1 MSKNEFSESS
11 CNGSEF
17 SSDPELCLNEKF
29 SLFEEFSRL
38 TSENSKGT
46 FREFE
51 STCDTE
57 ESTCDTEESTCDTE
71 ESNRSRSASFNSD
84 SDISFNEEFSLCGDF
99 SKITPF
105 NIEPLESSSM
115 NISLLKKELKILDS
129 SSNKRLN
136 NLNWCICNGGC
147 GIMETEL
154 ESICCQELNEIT
166 EEKIEG
172 TL

>member
-1 MSKNEFSESS
+1 MCKNEFSESS

-17 SSDPELCLNEKF
+17 SSDPELCLNE
-29 SLFEEFSRL
+29 EFSRL

-51 STCDTE
+51 
-57 ESTCDTEESTCDTE
+57 ESTCDTE
-71 ESNRSRSASFNSD
+71 ESNRSRSAFFNSD

-99 SKITPF
+99 SKLTPF
-105 NIEPLESSSM
+105 NFGPLESSSK
-115 NISLLKKELKILDS
+115 NEYFSAEEGTEEVDS

-136 NLNWCICNGGC
+136 NLYWCICNGGC

-166 EEKIEG
+166 EEKFEG

>member
-17 SSDPELCLNEKF
+17 SSDPELCLNEEF

-57 ESTCDTEESTCDTE
+57 ESTCDTEES
-71 ESNRSRSASFNSD
+71 NRSRSASFNSD
-84 SDISFNEEFSLCGDF
+84 YVISFNEEFSLCGDF
-99 SKITPF
+99 SKLTPF
-105 NIEPLESSSM
+105 NFEPLEFSS
-115 NISLLKKELKILDS
+115 ED
-129 SSNKRLN
+129 
-136 NLNWCICNGGC
+136 
-147 GIMETEL
+147 
-154 ESICCQELNEIT
+154 
-166 EEKIEG
+166 
-172 TL
+172 

>member
-17 SSDPELCLNEKF
+17 SSDPELCLNEEF

-46 FREFE
+46 FREF
-51 STCDTE
+51 
-57 ESTCDTEESTCDTE
+57 EESTCDTE

-99 SKITPF
+99 SKLTPF
-105 NIEPLESSSM
+105 NFEPLESSSEDEYF
-115 NISLLKKELKILDS
+115 SAEEGTEEVDS
-129 SSNKRLN
+129 SSIKRLN
-136 NLNWCICNGGC
+136 NLNWCICNGAVVSRTQRNYGR
-147 GIMETEL
+147 
-154 ESICCQELNEIT
+154 
-166 EEKIEG
+166 KI
-172 TL
+172 